1 MAITW
6 GPWTALSPS
15 NQQFRVGYETTL
27 SNANVTMAFYGAC
40 AAPISDNVVLN
51 RTSPSAIAGSY
62 SYAWNSSGGQQ
73 YIGSWAFNGTRG
85 TSYTIAANISD
96 IYNGHN
102 PSVSGT
108 LTIPFLAPAAP
119 TGASVSRISDTTQRL
134 AWTRNHTAAAPWIAV
149 QVERQVNTT
158 SAAWTR
164 LTNDV
169 PGADTTWD
177 DTTTGADAA
186 YRYRVRSA
194 NFTGES
200 TWATTDW
207 VYTTP
212 KPPTGFSLSRSGTTI
227 TAAWQK
233 GSTWADRYEVQIAEN
248 GGAWTAWDST
258 TALSVTRTAASTS
271 TWAARVR
278 TITGGVVSAWVTSGS
293 AYAAPAA
300 PSLCVGARVS
310 DTRQQVTVT
319 PGAAGGDPSVVHEFF
334 VQEGTTSAAWVSIG
348 KQASSVLSH
357 QGTTAANRYRY
368 RARSEG
374 SGGTSGYSPISAWL
388 YTTPAAPTALT
399 VGKSGSTVSLAWKHT
414 PAYREGFYIED
425 SPGGAGYTRIS
436 TTANLS
442 ASLASVST
450 AVTHQY
456 RVQAYVNGV
465 LLAAGGTTSLVSA
478 YVTSPVVALLA
489 PPAAPGI
496 TLSADL
502 VDITRGP
509 LTVTLRH
516 NPTDSTDATAAQLR
530 FKRTSDPTWTTK
542 TVGVATLAITL
553 TASDLSN
560 GETYEIQARTKGDHA
575 DYGPW
580 SISTIARTAA
590 TPVSTFT
597 KPTGNLTSSTLVVAV
612 AVTTMTGT
620 LTAWRFELWRTDG
633 APVLVY
639 SRQNTSA
646 SQLTV
651 PTPLAEGSYELRGWA
666 KDSGELWSDQFTRTF
681 TVTYAK
687 PPVPVCASSWDDNGA
702 LTLVVSVPAPASG
715 QVAAQRVQVWRGDS
729 LAGEFL
735 GTSGVIRDAI
745 APLEGVTYRVVA
757 LSAIPSTSEVLHA
770 TAEYDGV
777 CWVFLNAGSD
787 FAHVAKLRID
797 PAISISPQG
806 IRVLQPFDGRPA
818 PVEYSSLMQYDQL
831 RLTGKVRDSG
841 PISERLSSWRAWQEI
856 SRMPAPVCYRDY
868 LGRRLFC
875 SLRVDDLGHDTS
887 PHVSISA
894 TLTEVD
900 YAE

>member
-164 LTNDV
+164 ITNDV

-177 DTTTGADAA
+177 DTTTAADAA

-319 PGAAGGDPSVVHEFF
+319 PGAAGGDPSVVHEVF

-348 KQASSVLSH
+348 KQASAVLSH

-388 YTTPAAPTALT
+388 YTTPAAPTTLT
-399 VGKSGSTVSLAWKHT
+399 VGKSGATVSLGWKHT

-425 SPGGAGYTRIS
+425 SPGGAGYTRVV

-456 RVQAYVNGV
+456 RVQAYVTGV
-465 LLAAGGTTSLVSA
+465 LLAAGGTTSLVSG

-502 VDITRGP
+502 VDVARGP
-509 LTVTLRH
+509 LTVTVKH
-516 NPTDSTDATAAQLR
+516 NPTDATDATAAQLR

-542 TVGVATLAITL
+542 TVSVATLAITL

-590 TPVSTFT
+590 TPVGTFT
-597 KPTGNLTSSTLVVAV
+597 KPAGNLATSTLVVAV

-666 KDSGELWSDQFTRTF
+666 KDSGALWSDQFTRTF

-735 GTSGVIRDAI
+735 GTSGVIRDSI
-745 APLEGVTYRVVA
+745 APLGGVVYRVVA
-757 LSAIPSTSEVLHA
+757 VSAIPSTSEVQHA
-770 TAEYDGV
+770 TEEYGGA
-777 CWVFLNAGSD
+777 CWIFLNGGSD

-797 PAISISPQG
+797 PAISIAPQG

-831 RLTGKVRDSG
+831 RLTGRVRDSG
-841 PISERLSSWRAWQEI
+841 PIAERLSSWQAWQQI
-856 SRMPAPVCYRDY
+856 SRMPAPVCYRDH

>member
-6 GPWTALSPS
+6 GAWTTLTAS

-27 SNANVTMAFYGAC
+27 SNANVTVTFYGEC
-40 AAPISDNVVLN
+40 AAPIADSVNLN
-51 RTSPSAIAGSY
+51 RTIPSSIAGTPPPP
-62 SYAWNSSGGQQ
+62 WNSNGGQVT
-73 YIGSWAFNGTRG
+73 IGSWAFNGTRG
-85 TSYTIAANISD
+85 SSYNISADISD
-96 IYNGHN
+96 IYNGQR
-102 PSVSGT
+102 PSVFGT
-108 LTIPFLAPAAP
+108 MTIPYAAPAAP
-119 TGASVSRISDTTQRL
+119 TGVSVSRISDTTQRL

-169 PGADTTWD
+169 PGTDTTWD
-177 DTTTGADAA
+177 DQGTGADAA

-248 GGAWTAWDST
+248 GGAWAAWDST
-258 TALSVTRTAASTS
+258 TSLSVTRTAASTS

-348 KQASSVLSH
+348 KQASAVLSH

-456 RVQAYVNGV
+456 RVQAYVTGV

-542 TVGVATLAITL
+542 TVSVATLAIAL

-560 GETYEIQARTKGDHA
+560 GETYEAQARTKGDHA

-590 TPVSTFT
+590 TPVGTFT

-620 LTAWRFELWRTDG
+620 LTAWRFELWKTDSS
-633 APVLVY
+633 PVLVY

-666 KDSGELWSDQFTRTF
+666 KDSGALWSDQFTRTF

-770 TAEYDGV
+770 TSEYDGA

-797 PAISISPQG
+797 PAISVSPQG

-831 RLTGKVRDSG
+831 RLTGNVRDSG

-856 SRMPAPVCYRDY
+856 SRMPAPVCYRDH

-875 SLRVDDLGHDTS
+875 SLRVDDLGHSAS
-887 PHVSISA
+887 PHVTISA